1 MSRFRARVAR
11 ERVPLA
17 GTFELTRRCPM
28 RCVHCYLGERERAGL
43 GAARE
48 VTTAEACS
56 LVTWAAAAGCLSLVL
71 TGGEPLVRPDFPLIY
86 RTARE
91 AGLLVWVFTSATFM
105 PRTVVEV
112 FRELPP
118 VLVEVSLYGA
128 TAPVYEA
135 VTGVP
140 GSYRRCL
147 EGLDRLA
154 EAGVRVGLKTMIL
167 AANLDEVPAIEAL
180 ARERGARF
188 RLDPVVCTRLDGT
201 PGPLSQRVEPTRAA
215 RLEYEDPARRRKV
228 REYFE
233 SRRSLPSSGQ
243 ALDCGAGRTGFHL
256 DADGG
261 LRPCLMVTG
270 VRADAVA
277 MGFAAA
283 WEAVSGE
290 VAGLPG
296 ERDGACSGCEL
307 RSLCGRCAGLAE
319 LEAGKR
325 ETPIPYLCE
334 LGRARREVLYQDDE
348 ASGEC
353 DAA

>member
-1 MSRFRARVAR
+1 MHRFRARVAR

-28 RCVHCYLGERERAGL
+28 RCVHCYLGEDDRAGR
-43 GAARE
+43 GSVRE
-48 VTTAEACS
+48 VSTAEACA
-56 LVTWAAAAGCLSLVL
+56 LVAGAAEAGCLNLVL
-71 TGGEPLVRPDFPLIY
+71 TGGDPLVRPDFPKVY

-91 AGLLVWVFTSATFM
+91 AGLLVWVFTSATVL
-105 PRTVVEV
+105 PESVVEV
-112 FRELPP
+112 FGEFPP
-118 VLVEVSLYGA
+118 ALVEVSLYGA

-140 GSYRRCL
+140 GSFRRCL

-167 AANLDEVPAIEAL
+167 AANLEEVPAIEAL
-180 ARERGARF
+180 ARGRGARF
-188 RLDPVVCTRLDGT
+188 RLDPVVCTRLDGER
-201 PGPLSQRVEPTRAA
+201 GPLAQRVEPTRAA
-215 RLEYEDPARRRKV
+215 RLEYADPARRGRV

-233 SRRSLPSSGQ
+233 SRRLVPPSGQ
-243 ALDCGAGRTGFHL
+243 AIDCGAGRTGFHL

-277 MGFAAA
+277 LGFARA
-283 WEAVSGE
+283 WEAVGREVVDLPAAGDGE
-290 VAGLPG
+290 
-296 ERDGACSGCEL
+296 CSACEL

-319 LEAGKR
+319 LEAGER

-334 LGRARREVLYQDDE
+334 LGRARRTVLYEDDE
-348 ASGEC
+348 TRGEC